1 MGMIKSDLDKIRW
14 R

>member
-1 MGMIKSDLDKIRW
+1 MIKSDLDKIRW